1 MILSPICLLS
11 VSLTQE
17 VSLFQVE
24 LLLRGIYP
32 SEYPGSVVYKPWQ
45 IVDVRDC
52 AAGHVGLLESVKISN
67 GERAPSNDRLRCS
80 LSPC

>member
-1 MILSPICLLS
+1 MQPLPLRLSFEEAQSSGC
-11 VSLTQE
+11 T
-17 VSLFQVE
+17 VE

-67 GERAPSNDRLRCS
+67 GERASSNDRARCS